1 MQQMTRQEKLEF
13 IAANYMKA
21 MWQKAYS
28 VIFDAHEAEDA
39 CQEAFIKIIR
49 VIDDIEDITELR
61 AKAFCCIIAKNTA
74 IDMGRKNAHAA
85 PTEDLYLELE
95 AEAPEQ
101 DAPDEIAASN
111 EGIERLAE
119 QIAELPESYQDV
131 LRLRCLYEMSAEQT
145 AQLLGMNANA
155 VNIKLSRARKM
166 LRAKIEQDRAGFLA
180 YPAD

>member
-28 VIFDAHEAEDA
+28 VISDAHEAEDA

-49 VIDDIEDITELR
+49 VIDEIEDVTELK
-61 AKAFCCIIAKNTA
+61 AKAFCCIIARNTA

-85 PTEDLYLELE
+85 PTEDLYLELD
-95 AEAPEQ
+95 AETPLQ

-111 EGIERLAE
+111 EGIERLAAHIE
-119 QIAELPESYQDV
+119 ELPESYRDV
-131 LRLRCLYEMSAEQT
+131 LRLRCLYDMSAEQT
-145 AQLLGMNANA
+145 GQLLGMNANA
-155 VNIKLSRARKM
+155 VNIRLSRARKM
-166 LRAKIEQDRAGFLA
+166 LRAKIEQERAGLPV
-180 YPAD
+180 Y